1 MPRFISPITDIK
13 PLGSV
18 SFFDANTNANKLTYK
33 DELETIANLLT
44 IPVDAGGNLPNI
56 FFSGSASVIYLDQFG
71 TQYAARNP
79 VGEEAGVG
87 NFTNWVNVITYSVGD
102 ITIGADGALY
112 MSISDSN
119 QGNDPID
126 SPAEWEEIRFIGVW
140 DTNITYSIGIVVQ
153 TDDGSLWKAVISQSG
168 NNPLSDDG
176 TNWLPAVSGA
186 SIPEVITLNSEVIT
200 LNAQVTT
207 VISQTGGGTLTA
219 LRINELQD
227 ASTYTLPLASSVA
240 ANQYIEI
247 ELPSEFAASQ
257 PTVTRSG
264 SDTITW
270 LSGTDT
276 EILFDS
282 GSIALRLYSDGITD
296 WRL

>member
-140 DTNITYSIGIVVQ
+140 DTNITYPIGIVVQ
-153 TDDGSLWKAVISQSG
+153 TDNGDLWKSVIAQSG
-168 NNPLSDDG
+168 NAPASDDG
-176 TNWLPAVSGA
+176 TNWKLAVA
-186 SIPEVITLNSEVIT
+186 IDPVLDPIVAATN
-200 LNAQVTT
+200 T
-207 VISQTGGGTLTA
+207 VIPQTGGGALTA
-219 LRINELQD
+219 LRTNELRD
-227 ASTYTLPLASSVA
+227 SGAYTLPLANTVLV
-240 ANQYIEI
+240 NQTII
-247 ELPSEFAASQ
+247 ITLPSRYGLST
-257 PTVTRSG
+257 PTVTASG
-264 SDTITW
+264 SDTITNID
-270 LSGTDT
+270 GTDT
-276 EILFDS
+276 
-282 GSIALRLYSDGITD
+282 SITFAGAAKLNLTSDGVD
-296 WRL
+296 NWSL

>member
-56 FFSGSASVIYLDQFG
+56 FFSGSASVVYLDQFG

-140 DTNITYSIGIVVQ
+140 DTNITYPIGIVVQ
-153 TDDGSLWKAVISQSG
+153 TDNGDLWKSVIAQSG
-168 NNPLSDDG
+168 NAPASDDG
-176 TNWLPAVSGA
+176 TNWKLAVA
-186 SIPEVITLNSEVIT
+186 IDPVLDPIVAATN
-200 LNAQVTT
+200 T
-207 VISQTGGGTLTA
+207 VIPQTGGGALTA
-219 LRINELQD
+219 LRENELRD
-227 ASTYTLPLASSVA
+227 GGAYTLPLASSVL
-240 ANQYIEI
+240 ANQKIAI
-247 ELPSEFAASQ
+247 SLPVQYSAFEPVVS
-257 PTVTRSG
+257 VSG
-264 SDTITW
+264 VDTI
-270 LSGTDT
+270 SDNVGTDT
-276 EILFDS
+276 
-282 GSIALRLYSDGITD
+282 SITFKGATKISLTSNGVSNWGL
-296 WRL
+296 

>member
-56 FFSGSASVIYLDQFG
+56 FFSGSASVVYLDQFG

-79 VGEEAGVG
+79 VGEEVGVG
-87 NFTNWVNVITYSVGD
+87 NFTPWVNVITYSVGD

-119 QGNDPID
+119 QGNDPTT
-126 SPAEWEEIRFIGVW
+126 SPSEWEEIRFIGVW
-140 DTNITYSIGIVVQ
+140 DTNITYPIGTVVQ
-153 TDDGSLWKAVISQSG
+153 TDNGDLWKSAAAQSG
-168 NNPLSDDG
+168 NSPDSDDG
-176 TNWLPAVSGA
+176 TNWKLAVA
-186 SIPEVITLNSEVIT
+186 IDPVVDPIVAATN
-200 LNAQVTT
+200 T
-207 VISQTGGGTLTA
+207 VIPQTGGGLLTA
-219 LRINELQD
+219 LRTNELQD
-227 ASTYTLPLASSVA
+227 AGAYTLPLANTVLV
-240 ANQYIEI
+240 NQTITI
-247 ELPSEFAASQ
+247 TLPSRYSASA

-264 SDTITW
+264 ADTITNIDGADT
-270 LSGTDT
+270 SITFAGTAKLNLT
-276 EILFDS
+276 
-282 GSIALRLYSDGITD
+282 SDGVSN
-296 WRL
+296 WSL

>member
-18 SFFDANTNANKLTYK
+18 SFFDSNTNADKLTYK

-56 FFSGSASVIYLDQFG
+56 FFSGSASVVYLDQFG
-71 TQYAARNP
+71 VQYAARNP
-79 VGEEAGVG
+79 VGEEAGIG

-102 ITIGADGALY
+102 ITIGADGAIY
-112 MSISDSN
+112 MSISDAN
-119 QGNDPID
+119 QGNDPVD

-153 TDDGSLWKAVISQSG
+153 TDDGSLWKAVIAQSG
-168 NNPLSDDG
+168 NDPLSDDG
-176 TNWLPAVSGA
+176 TNWLPAVAGSK
-186 SIPEVITLNSEVIT
+186 IPEVAALEVSSINLLT
-200 LNAQVTT
+200 S
-207 VISQTGGGTLTA
+207 IPQTGGGELTA

-227 ASTYTLPLASSVA
+227 AGAYTLPLASSILI
-240 ANQYIEI
+240 NQYIDI
-247 ELPSEFAASQ
+247 ELPSEFSGFQ

-264 SDTITW
+264 SDTITYVG
-270 LSGTDT
+270 GTDT
-276 EILFDS
+276 SILFDS
-282 GSIALRLYSDGITD
+282 GSSIALRLYSDGSAD